1 MLEASTGIHTN
12 NMKIETIYIKEEDKN
27 LRIGDIL
34 KMNKLPEHLPS
45 NVIIDKVRPNF
56 GATQLELD
64 CERKSIIIIPFIE
77 VMNVKT
83 ANSKRPVFSVDGD
96 KKIHEI
102 ENYLLDTNVEHKK
115 FMVTPDSFIKLVT
128 VILKHEDV
136 YKNYYLL
143 YDECDQLVTNC
154 GFRENILKPMDN
166 FFKFESKALISATPI
181 IPDDTRFKDHN
192 FSILRFE
199 PLFDY
204 SQDLTL
210 ITTNN
215 LRTSIRNILSLHN
228 DDDRPVLIF
237 SNCVQTILYINNLDF
252 VSNKHKIFCADRIK
266 EDFFVK
272 QGATN
277 IENSVASQEYEKFN
291 SFTSRF
297 YAGLDIYLNLKPHI
311 IFLTNIPKSK
321 HSIIDPFT
329 DAIQI
334 TGRSRS
340 GVSSITHI
348 TKLYYEIPYK
358 DSEELQEEFDF
369 SQKVISRLK
378 HVGVDFNNDS
388 VIQVVNAIADHNLYK
403 LTDIDPEDSRYSY
416 FKQSM
421 LYKLKVENYYT
432 NPTALKQA
440 YSDTN
445 YFKVSYRNVRHPIS
459 DQDQLKLQRTNGKD
473 RRKQISNKLHDI
485 LKLYT
490 DECIPLDDELFDAL
504 SILKSEDDLVYEL
517 FMSGLHKNMEEAEYR
532 LSDLKML
539 YFNRITDKR
548 KHNNADMIDR
558 ILISFPL
565 HQRIYS
571 SDLKASL
578 QKIYNEFNYV
588 KGYNNI
594 TTAKACH
601 ILHYYEGILKEP
613 KKPDKK
619 RGYETYYVLG
629 KAKYSLPDDL
639 RALRGR

>member
-1 MLEASTGIHTN
+1 
-12 NMKIETIYIKEEDKN
+12 MKTKIININEKDKN
-27 LRIGDIL
+27 LRIGDVL
-34 KMNKLPEHLPS
+34 KMNKLPEYLPS
-45 NVIIDKVRPNF
+45 DVIIDKVRPNF

-83 ANSKRPVFSVDGD
+83 ANSKRPVCSVDGD

-115 FMVTPDSFIKLVT
+115 FMVTPDSFIKLIT

-154 GFRENILKPMDN
+154 RFRENILKPMDY

-181 IPDDTRFKDHN
+181 IPDDTRFKDN
-192 FSILRFE
+192 KFSILRFE

-228 DDDRPVLIF
+228 NDDRPVLIF

-297 YAGLDIYLNLKPHI
+297 FAGLDIYLNLKPHI

-369 SQKVISRLK
+369 SHKVISRLK
-378 HVGVDFNNDS
+378 QVGIDFNNDS
-388 VIQVVNAIADHNLYK
+388 VKQVVNAVADHNLYK
-403 LTDIDPEDSRYSY
+403 LMDVNSEDSRYSY

-432 NPTALKQA
+432 NPTALRQA
-440 YSDTN
+440 YLDTN
-445 YFKVSYRNVRHPIS
+445 HFKVSYRNVRHAIS
-459 DQDQLKLQRTNGKD
+459 DQDQLKLQRTSGKD
-473 RRKQISNKLHDI
+473 RRKQISNTLNGI
-485 LKLYT
+485 LNLYIEENT
-490 DECIPLDDELFDAL
+490 PLDDEFFDAL
-504 SILKSEDDLVYEL
+504 SMLESEDSLIYEL
-517 FMSGLHKNMEEAEYR
+517 FMLGLYMDMEEVEYR
-532 LSDLKML
+532 LSDLKTL
-539 YFNRITDKR
+539 YFNRIVNKR
-548 KHNNADMIDR
+548 KYNNSDMIDR

-565 HQRIYS
+565 HQRIYA

-578 QKIYNEFNYV
+578 QKIYNEFNHV
-588 KGYNNI
+588 GGYNI
-594 TTAKACH
+594 VTKAKACH
-601 ILHYYEGILKEP
+601 ILNYYEGILREP
-613 KKPDKK
+613 KKPDKH

-629 KAKYSLPDDL
+629 KPKYSLSGDL
-639 RALRGR
+639 RRLEGR